1 MSLRTKEERRF
12 MVVFLAPAFLLF
24 TALVFLPAVRALLYS
39 LQKWDGLG
47 TPEWIGF
54 GNFVRLLRDDT
65 IFLVALGHNLLLFAI
80 AGGLTIAMALF
91 FASLLS
97 QKIRGASLFRIA
109 FFFPN
114 VIALVAVALLWIL
127 LYSTTDFGVINAV
140 LGRVEGAAG
149 AAAGMV
155 GLSAPDWELPFPFL
169 QSKHLMASII
179 PMIVWSMTGFYMV
192 LFLAGMGGIPQ
203 SYYEAARLE
212 GASHWQQFRH
222 ITFPLLREILV
233 VAVVFLMISLM
244 KYFDPIWVMEN
255 EVPNRES
262 HVMATLLY
270 QKVFTE
276 YDMGYASA
284 VAVLLFLIVLAAST
298 FSMMWSRKERIEY

>member
-1 MSLRTKEERRF
+1 MNLRAKEERRF
-12 MVVFLAPAFLLF
+12 ILVFLAPAFLLF

-47 TPEWIGF
+47 EPEWIGL

-65 IFLVALGHNLLLFAI
+65 IFMVALGHNLLLFAI
-80 AGGLTIAMALF
+80 AGGITLVMALF
-91 FASLLS
+91 FASLLT
-97 QKIRGASLFRIA
+97 QKIRGAGLFRVV

-114 VIALVAVALLWIL
+114 VIAMVAVALLWIL
-127 LYSTTDFGVINAV
+127 LYSATDFGVINAL
-140 LGRVEGAAG
+140 LGRLDG
-149 AAAGMV
+149 AAASA
-155 GLSAPDWELPFPFL
+155 GLPWLQIDLPFPFL
-169 QSKHLMASII
+169 QSKYLMMSII
-179 PMIVWSMTGFYMV
+179 PMIVWSLTGFYMV
-192 LFLAGMGGIPQ
+192 LFLAGMGGIPV

-222 ITFPLLREILV
+222 ITLPLLREILV

-262 HVMATLLY
+262 HVLATLLY

>member
-1 MSLRTKEERRF
+1 MSLRAKEERRF
-12 MVVFLAPAFLLF
+12 ILVFLAPAFLLF

-47 TPEWIGF
+47 TPEWIGL
-54 GNFVRLLRDDT
+54 GNFARLLRDDN
-65 IFLVALGHNLLLFAI
+65 IFLVALGHNLLLFGV
-80 AGGLTIAMALF
+80 AGGLTIVMALF

-97 QKIRGASLFRIA
+97 QKIRGATLFRIV

-127 LYSTTDFGVINAV
+127 LYSTTDFGVINA
-140 LGRVEGAAG
+140 LLARL
-149 AAAGMV
+149 AAAADGA
-155 GLSAPDWELPFPFL
+155 GLPFPELDLPFPFL
-169 QSKHLMASII
+169 QSKYLMASII
-179 PMIVWSMTGFYMV
+179 PMIVWSATGFYMV

-222 ITFPLLREILV
+222 ITLPLLREILV

-244 KYFDPIWVMEN
+244 KFFDPIWVMEN

-284 VAVLLFLIVLAAST
+284 VAVLLFLIVLAASA
-298 FSMMWSRKERIEY
+298 FSMTWSRKERIEY

>member
-1 MSLRTKEERRF
+1 MSLRSKEERRF

-39 LQKWDGLG
+39 FQKWDGLG
-47 TPEWIGF
+47 TPEWIGL
-54 GNFVRLLRDDT
+54 GNFVRLLRDDN
-65 IFLVALGHNLLLFAI
+65 IFLVALGHNLLLFGI

-97 QKIRGASLFRIA
+97 QKIRGASVFRIA

-127 LYSTTDFGVINAV
+127 LYSTTEFGVFNAL
-140 LGRVEGAAG
+140 LGRVE
-149 AAAGMV
+149 AAANAS
-155 GLSAPDWELPFPFL
+155 GLAVDWDLPFPFL
-169 QSKHLMASII
+169 QSKHLMVSII
-179 PMIVWSMTGFYMV
+179 PMIVWSATGFYMV

-212 GASHWQQFRH
+212 GATHWQQFRH
-222 ITFPLLREILV
+222 ITLPLLREILV
-233 VAVVFLMISLM
+233 VAVVFLMITLM
-244 KYFDPIWVMEN
+244 KFFDPIWVMEN

-284 VAVLLFLIVLAAST
+284 VAVLLFLIVLSASA
-298 FSMMWSRKERIEY
+298 FSMHWSRKERIEF

>member
-1 MSLRTKEERRF
+1 MSLRAKEERRF
-12 MVVFLAPAFLLF
+12 ILVFLAPAFLIF
-24 TALVFLPAVRALLYS
+24 SIFVFLPAVRALLYS
-39 LQKWDGLG
+39 FQKWDGLG
-47 TPEWIGF
+47 TPEWIGL

-65 IFLVALGHNLLLFAI
+65 IFLVALGHNVLLFTI

-97 QKIRGASLFRIA
+97 QKIRGATLFRIV

-114 VIALVAVALLWIL
+114 VLAMVAVALLWIL
-127 LYSTTDFGVINAV
+127 LYSTTEFGVINAM
-140 LGRVEGAAG
+140 LGRLEL
-149 AAAGMV
+149 AAATA
-155 GLSAPDWELPFPFL
+155 GLPWPDLDLPFPFL
-169 QSKHLMASII
+169 QSKYLMASII
-179 PMIVWSMTGFYMV
+179 PMIVWSLTGFYMV

-212 GASHWQQFRH
+212 GASHWQQFWH
-222 ITFPLLREILV
+222 ITLPLLREIIV
-233 VAVVFLMISLM
+233 VAVVFMIISLM

-262 HVMATLLY
+262 HVLATLLY

>member
-1 MSLRTKEERRF
+1 MSLRAKEERRF
-12 MVVFLAPAFLLF
+12 ILVFLAPAFVLF
-24 TALVFLPAVRALLYS
+24 SALVFLPAIRALLYS
-39 LQKWDGLG
+39 FQKWDGLG
-47 TPEWIGF
+47 TPEWIGL
-54 GNFVRLLRDDT
+54 GNFVRLLRDDN
-65 IFLVALGHNLLLFAI
+65 IFLVALGHNLLLFAV
-80 AGGLTIAMALF
+80 AGGITIAMALF

-97 QKIRGASLFRIA
+97 QKIKGAGLFRIV

-114 VIALVAVALLWIL
+114 VIAMVAIALLWIL
-127 LYSTTDFGVINAV
+127 LYSTTDFGVINAL
-140 LGRVEGAAG
+140 LGRVE
-149 AAAGMV
+149 AAATATGIPFPE
-155 GLSAPDWELPFPFL
+155 LDLPFPFL
-169 QSKHLMASII
+169 QSKHLMISII
-179 PMIVWSMTGFYMV
+179 PMIVWSATGFYMV
-192 LFLAGMGGIPQ
+192 LFLAAMGGIPQ

-222 ITFPLLREILV
+222 ITLPLLREILV
-233 VAVVFLMISLM
+233 VAVIFLMISLM

-298 FSMMWSRKERIEY
+298 FSMTWSRKERIEY

>member
-1 MSLRTKEERRF
+1 MSLRGKEERRF
-12 MVVFLAPAFLLF
+12 ILVFLAPAFLLF
-24 TALVFLPAVRALLYS
+24 TVLVFLPAVRALLYS
-39 LQKWDGLG
+39 LQKWDGLSA
-47 TPEWIGF
+47 PEWIGF
-54 GNFVRLLRDDT
+54 GNFVRLLRDDN
-65 IFLVALGHNLLLFAI
+65 IFMVALGHNVLLFSI

-97 QKIRGASLFRIA
+97 QKIAGASLFRIV

-114 VIALVAVALLWIL
+114 VIAMVAVALLWIL
-127 LYSTTDFGVINAV
+127 LYSTTDFGVINAL
-140 LGRVEGAAG
+140 LGRVEVT
-149 AAAGMV
+149 AAAV
-155 GLSAPDWELPFPFL
+155 GLPWPDLDLPFPFL
-169 QSKHLMASII
+169 QSKYLMVSII
-179 PMIVWSMTGFYMV
+179 PMIVWSLTGFYMV
-192 LFLAGMGGIPQ
+192 LFLAAMGGIPQ

-222 ITFPLLREILV
+222 ITLPLMREILV
-233 VAVVFLMISLM
+233 VAVVFLIISLM

-262 HVMATLLY
+262 HVLATLLY